1 MPLLPGIFASSG
13 GATSTV
19 SGGVVYSDSSYY
31 YSVFLGGT
39 TTFTVGIAPLN
50 VDLIVIGGGGGA
62 GTAAG
67 GGGGAGGV
75 VIRSG
80 MLTTGSY
87 TAVVGTGGAGAASD
101 GGIGVSGVNSTFDTI
116 TAFGGG
122 GGHHGGDGLTGG
134 SGGGSGYGATAVFG
148 AATQTSNGGGTGY
161 GFNGGSST
169 GRTGSGSPYPCGG
182 GGGAGGVGGS
192 VSGTTG
198 GPGGIGITNALI
210 NAIAAATGI
219 GELSGGN
226 YYLAGGGGGSR
237 DSALV
242 AGGLGGGGKGGTV
255 VTANA
260 NVATDGLDNYGAGG
274 GGGDVDPGGYPPVRA
289 GRGGDGLIVVRYA
302 KGDVVAPTS
311 SYTTSGL
318 LFNYDAS
325 NTASYPGS
333 GTTFTDIVGARNLS
347 MSNITYSSSNGGG
360 LVFNG
365 VNAFA
370 TGVLGNLGG
379 TYTIEIALKY
389 TAWNPSG
396 NDALALTSSAADN
409 HGLLI
414 ETNYAGSTSSGTNT
428 IRYLHRMPYGGGGA
442 DDNLNSST
450 PVNLNTNY
458 VITIVR
464 IQGQR
469 QNIYINGVK
478 ALADFYPTNSAFDSG
493 LNRLTLGRITPN
505 SDARQMNGTIYSVRG
520 YTRALPE
527 PEIKANFNA
536 IKTRLGL

>member
-1 MPLLPGIFASSG
+1 MPLLPGIFAASG
-13 GATSTV
+13 GAASTV
-19 SGGVVYSDSSYY
+19 SGGIIYSDASYY

-39 TTFTVGIAPLN
+39 STFTVGVAPLN
-50 VDLIVIGGGGGA
+50 VDLITIAGGGGA

-75 VIRSG
+75 VVRSG

-87 TAVVGTGGAGAASD
+87 TAVVGLGGQGAAGD
-101 GGIGVSGVNSTFDTI
+101 GGSGSNGDNSTFDTI
-116 TAFGGG
+116 TAYGGG
-122 GGHHGGDGLTGG
+122 GGAHNGVGLTGG
-134 SGGGSGYGATAVFG
+134 SGGGGGYSNGNNGGATN
-148 AATQTSNGGGTGY
+148 QTSNGSGTGY
-161 GFNGGSST
+161 GYAGGGNS
-169 GRTGSGSPYPCGG
+169 RTGSGPPYPCGG
-182 GGGAGGVGGS
+182 GGGAGGAGGT
-192 VSGTTG
+192 VSGSTAG
-198 GPGGIGITNALI
+198 VGGIGITSALI

-237 DSALV
+237 DTVLT

-255 VTANA
+255 VTASA

-274 GGGDVDPGGYPPVRA
+274 GGGDVDGGGYPPVRA

-325 NTASYPGS
+325 NTSSYPGS
-333 GTTFTDIVGARNLS
+333 GTTWTDLVNSRNVTLTNTS
-347 MSNITYSSSNGGG
+347 YSSSNGGG
-360 LVFNG
+360 IVFNG
-365 VNAFA
+365 SSSYGYAA
-370 TGVLGNLGG
+370 LGNLGG

-389 TAWNPSG
+389 AAWNDQGS
-396 NDALALTSSAADN
+396 DALALTASAANN

-414 ETNYAGSTSSGTNT
+414 ETNYSGSLNSGTNT
-428 IRYLHRMPYGGGGA
+428 IRYLHRMPYGGGGT
-442 DDNLNSST
+442 DDDINSTSALS
-450 PVNLNTNY
+450 LNTNY

-469 QNIYINGVK
+469 QQIYFNGVK
-478 ALADFYPTNSAFDSG
+478 VRSDWYPTNAGFDAG
-493 LNRLTLGRITPN
+493 LNQLNLGRLTAITN
-505 SDARQMNGTIYSVRG
+505 ARLLNGTIYSLRG
-520 YTRALPE
+520 YTRALPPE
-527 PEIKANFNA
+527 EIKANFNA
-536 IKTRLGL
+536 IKTRLGI